1 MEIDKRINN
10 LKIDFTKVID
20 LKNENVKMFE
30 TLEGKIAQLKIS
42 YSEFIKSNKQN
53 LFIFGLDSFH
63 FQGKLIDIEYD
74 DMKRLYSAITNR
86 IYCEYFK
93 LYKIVV
99 DYMTENMPDDRKIMD
114 LINVNKSS
122 YPTYKDLEPFK
133 QYDFEIIQSVH
144 ETIIT
149 LLGSIHNYFLNKE
162 HDLKQH
168 QVKNATGLNIDNFIH
183 TFNYNN
189 VVLREKLTLFVTYIE
204 FFHRLHTKYFTRF
217 TTKMK
222 LFTSQILHDIKFEDS
237 VEMHKMKRKS
247 MMDTLIS
254 EEVDKEILHE
264 LKNSVSEPSS
274 TPKSASFSSSSFD
287 STGDVPILGEP
298 PKRENTLEG
307 IFLNIDE
314 PNEEEKQ
321 EETEEQKAEESAEK
335 KEETEEQKAEES
347 AEKKEE
353 PPTEIIANKPDAD
366 DMSIL
371 TSETETKSETP
382 APEVK
387 PKRKYTPRKKK
398 TDPTTPL

>member
-1 MEIDKRINN
+1 MDVDKRINN

-30 TLEGKIAQLKIS
+30 TLEGKIGQLKII
-42 YSEFIKSNKQN
+42 YSDFIKSNKQN

-99 DYMTENMPDDRKIMD
+99 DYITENIPDDKKIMD

-122 YPTYKDLEPFK
+122 YPIYKDLEPFK

-168 QVKNATGLNIDNFIH
+168 QIKNATGLNIDNFIH

-204 FFHRLHTKYFTRF
+204 FFHRLHTKYFMRF

-237 VEMHKMKRKS
+237 VEIHKMKRKS
-247 MMDTLIS
+247 IMDTLMS
-254 EEVDKEILHE
+254 ENVDKEILHE

-274 TPKSASFSSSSFD
+274 TPKSTSFSSSSFD
-287 STGDVPILGEP
+287 SNGDIPILGQP

-314 PNEEEKQ
+314 PNEVIIEEQQK
-321 EETEEQKAEESAEK
+321 EEQKDEQKKDEK
-335 KEETEEQKAEES
+335 YDEETKEKDEENEV
-347 AEKKEE
+347 
-353 PPTEIIANKPDAD
+353 PPTEIIANKPDGD

-382 APEVK
+382 ATEVK

-398 TDPTTPL
+398 TDPASGV

>member
-1 MEIDKRINN
+1 MDMDKRINN
-10 LKIDFTKVID
+10 LKTDFTKVID

-30 TLEGKIAQLKIS
+30 TLEGKIDQLKII

-99 DYMTENMPDDRKIMD
+99 DYITENITDDRKILD
-114 LINVNKSS
+114 LINVNKNS
-122 YPTYKDLEPFK
+122 YPIYKDLEPFK
-133 QYDFEIIQSVH
+133 QYEFEIIQSVH
-144 ETIIT
+144 ETIIA
-149 LLGSIHNYFLNKE
+149 LLTSIHNYFLNKE

-168 QVKNATGLNIDNFIH
+168 QLKNATGLNIDNFIH

-204 FFHRLHTKYFTRF
+204 FFHKLHTKYFTRF
-217 TTKMK
+217 TTKMQ

-237 VEMHKMKRKS
+237 IEMHKMKRKT
-247 MMDTLIS
+247 MMETLLN
-254 EEVDKEILHE
+254 ENVNTEILHD
-264 LKNSVSEPSS
+264 LKKSMSESSS
-274 TPKSASFSSSSFD
+274 TPKSMSFSSSS
-287 STGDVPILGEP
+287 SEDVPLLSDP
-298 PKRENTLEG
+298 PKKENIPEG
-307 IFLNIDE
+307 IFLNIDDSPNVVE
-314 PNEEEKQ
+314 NEEPEK
-321 EETEEQKAEESAEK
+321 
-335 KEETEEQKAEES
+335 
-347 AEKKEE
+347 E
-353 PPTEIIANKPDAD
+353 PPTVIVASKQDGD

-382 APEVK
+382 ATESK

-398 TDPTTPL
+398 NDL

>member
-1 MEIDKRINN
+1 MDKRINN

-30 TLEGKIAQLKIS
+30 TLEGKIGQLKVI
-42 YSEFIKSNKQN
+42 YSEFIKSNKQH

-99 DYMTENMPDDRKIMD
+99 DYIIENIPDDKKILD
-114 LINVNKSS
+114 LINVNKTS
-122 YPTYKDLEPFK
+122 YPIYKDLEPFK

-149 LLGSIHNYFLNKE
+149 LLASIHNYFLNKE

-168 QVKNATGLNIDNFIH
+168 QLKNATGLNIDNFIH

-217 TTKMK
+217 TTKMQ

-237 VEMHKMKRKS
+237 IEMHKMKRKS
-247 MMDTLIS
+247 MMETLMS
-254 EEVDKEILHE
+254 ENVNTDILHD
-264 LKNSVSEPSS
+264 LKKSMSEPSS
-274 TPKSASFSSSSFD
+274 TPKSSSLSSSSFD
-287 STGDVPILGEP
+287 STNDVPILAQP
-298 PKRENTLEG
+298 PMRENTLEG

-314 PNEEEKQ
+314 PNEVIIISDNKEEPK
-321 EETEEQKAEESAEK
+321 EEQKEEP
-335 KEETEEQKAEES
+335 KED
-347 AEKKEE
+347 
-353 PPTEIIANKPDAD
+353 PPTEIVADKQESD

-371 TSETETKSETP
+371 TSETEPKSETP

-398 TDPTTPL
+398 PDPSNDL

>member
-1 MEIDKRINN
+1 MDKRINN

-30 TLEGKIAQLKIS
+30 TLEGKIGQLKII
-42 YSEFIKSNKQN
+42 YSEFIKSNKEN

-99 DYMTENMPDDRKIMD
+99 DYITENIPDDRKIID
-114 LINVNKSS
+114 LINVNKNS

-149 LLGSIHNYFLNKE
+149 LLASIHNYFLNKE
-162 HDLKQH
+162 NDLKQH
-168 QVKNATGLNIDNFIH
+168 QLKNATGLNIDNFIH

-217 TTKMK
+217 TTKMQ

-247 MMDTLIS
+247 MMQTLIS
-254 EEVDKEILHE
+254 EDIDKEILHD
-264 LKNSVSEPSS
+264 LKKSMSEPSS
-274 TPKSASFSSSSFD
+274 TPKSTLFSSSSFD
-287 STGDVPILGEP
+287 SNVDIPVLGNP
-298 PKRENTLEG
+298 PKRESMLEG

-314 PNEEEKQ
+314 PNEVVIIEEQK
-321 EETEEQKAEESAEK
+321 EEQKGEQKAEESE
-335 KEETEEQKAEES
+335 
-347 AEKKEE
+347 EKKEE

-382 APEVK
+382 APEAK

-398 TDPTTPL
+398 TDPTNPL

>member
-1 MEIDKRINN
+1 MDMDKRINN

-30 TLEGKIAQLKIS
+30 TLEGKIGQLKVI
-42 YSEFIKSNKQN
+42 YSEFIKSNKQH

-99 DYMTENMPDDRKIMD
+99 DYIIENIPDDKKILD
-114 LINVNKSS
+114 LINVNKTS
-122 YPTYKDLEPFK
+122 YPIYKDLEPFK

-149 LLGSIHNYFLNKE
+149 LLASIHNYFLNKE

-168 QVKNATGLNIDNFIH
+168 QLKNATGLNIDNFIH

-217 TTKMK
+217 TTKMQ

-237 VEMHKMKRKS
+237 IEMHKMKRKS
-247 MMDTLIS
+247 MMETLMS
-254 EEVDKEILHE
+254 ENVNTDILHD
-264 LKNSVSEPSS
+264 LKKSMSEPSS
-274 TPKSASFSSSSFD
+274 TPKSSSLSSSSFD
-287 STGDVPILGEP
+287 STNDVPILAQP
-298 PKRENTLEG
+298 PMRENTLEG

-314 PNEEEKQ
+314 PNEVIIISDNKEEPK
-321 EETEEQKAEESAEK
+321 EEQKEEP
-335 KEETEEQKAEES
+335 KED
-347 AEKKEE
+347 
-353 PPTEIIANKPDAD
+353 PPTEIVADKQESD

-371 TSETETKSETP
+371 TSETEPKSETP

-398 TDPTTPL
+398 PDPSNDL

>member
-1 MEIDKRINN
+1 MDVDKRINN

-30 TLEGKIAQLKIS
+30 TLEGKIGQLKII
-42 YSEFIKSNKQN
+42 YSDFIKSNKQN

-99 DYMTENMPDDRKIMD
+99 DYITENIPDDKKIMD

-122 YPTYKDLEPFK
+122 YPIYKDLEPFK

-168 QVKNATGLNIDNFIH
+168 QIKNATGLNIDNFIH

-204 FFHRLHTKYFTRF
+204 FFHRLHTKYFMRF

-237 VEMHKMKRKS
+237 VEIHKMKRKS
-247 MMDTLIS
+247 IMDTLMS
-254 EEVDKEILHE
+254 ENVDKEILHE

-274 TPKSASFSSSSFD
+274 TPKSTSFSSSSFD
-287 STGDVPILGEP
+287 SNGDIPILGQP

-314 PNEEEKQ
+314 PNEVIIEEQQK
-321 EETEEQKAEESAEK
+321 EEQKD
-335 KEETEEQKAEES
+335 EQKKDEKYDEEIK
-347 AEKKEE
+347 EKDEE
-353 PPTEIIANKPDAD
+353 NEVPPTEIIANKPDGD

-371 TSETETKSETP
+371 TTATETKSESQS
-382 APEVK
+382 PETK

-398 TDPTTPL
+398 TDPASGV

>member
-1 MEIDKRINN
+1 MDIDKRINN

-30 TLEGKIAQLKIS
+30 TLDGKIGQLKTI

-63 FQGKLIDIEYD
+63 FQGKLLDIEYD

-99 DYMTENMPDDRKIMD
+99 EYLIENITDDKKILD

-122 YPTYKDLEPFK
+122 YPVYKDLEPFK

-149 LLGSIHNYFLNKE
+149 LLTSIHNYYLNKQ
-162 HDLKQH
+162 HDLKHH
-168 QVKNATGLNIDNFIH
+168 QLKNSTGLNIDNFVH

-189 VVLREKLTLFVTYIE
+189 VVLREKLTLFVTYLE
-204 FFHRLHTKYFTRF
+204 FFHKLHTKYFTRF
-217 TTKMK
+217 TTKMQ
-222 LFTSQILHDIKFEDS
+222 LFTSQIIHDIKFEDS

-247 MMDTLIS
+247 MMETLIS
-254 EEVDKEILHE
+254 EDVDKEILSD
-264 LKNSVSEPSS
+264 LKKSVSEPSS
-274 TPKSASFSSSSFD
+274 TPKSTSFSSSSFD
-287 STGDVPILGEP
+287 SNADIPVLGKP

-314 PNEEEKQ
+314 PNEVVII
-321 EETEEQKAEESAEK
+321 EEQKEEQNAEESEEK
-335 KEETEEQKAEES
+335 KEETQ
-347 AEKKEE
+347 
-353 PPTEIIANKPDAD
+353 TEIIENKSDTD

-371 TSETETKSETP
+371 TSETEPKSETP
-382 APEVK
+382 SPEAK

-398 TDPTTPL
+398 TDPTNPL

>member
-1 MEIDKRINN
+1 MDMDKRINN

-30 TLEGKIAQLKIS
+30 TLEGKIVQLKII

-99 DYMTENMPDDRKIMD
+99 EYIMENITDDKKILD
-114 LINVNKSS
+114 LINVNKNS

-149 LLGSIHNYFLNKE
+149 LLVSIHNYFLNKE

-168 QVKNATGLNIDNFIH
+168 QQKNATGLNIDNFIH

-204 FFHRLHTKYFTRF
+204 FFHKLHTKYFTRF
-217 TTKMK
+217 TTKMQ

-237 VEMHKMKRKS
+237 VEIHKMKRKS
-247 MMDTLIS
+247 MMDTLMS
-254 EEVDKEILHE
+254 EEIDKEILHD
-264 LKNSVSEPSS
+264 LKKSMSEPSS
-274 TPKSASFSSSSFD
+274 TPKSTSFSSCSFD
-287 STGDVPILGEP
+287 SNADIPVLGQP

-314 PNEEEKQ
+314 SNEVVIIEEQKKEQ
-321 EETEEQKAEESAEK
+321 KEEQKGEQKAEESEEK
-335 KEETEEQKAEES
+335 KEEPPT
-347 AEKKEE
+347 E
-353 PPTEIIANKPDAD
+353 PPTEIIANKQDAD

-382 APEVK
+382 APEAK

-398 TDPTTPL
+398 TDPINPL

>member
-1 MEIDKRINN
+1 MEMDKRINN

-30 TLEGKIAQLKIS
+30 TLEGKIGQLKII

-99 DYMTENMPDDRKIMD
+99 DYITENIPDDRKIMD
-114 LINVNKSS
+114 LINVNKNS

-133 QYDFEIIQSVH
+133 QYNFEIIQSVH

-149 LLGSIHNYFLNKE
+149 LLASIHNYFLNKE

-168 QVKNATGLNIDNFIH
+168 QLKNATGLNIDNFIH

-217 TTKMK
+217 TTKMQ

-247 MMDTLIS
+247 MMETLMS
-254 EEVDKEILHE
+254 EDVDKEILHN
-264 LKNSVSEPSS
+264 LKNSMSEPSS
-274 TPKSASFSSSSFD
+274 TPKSTSFSSSSFD
-287 STGDVPILGEP
+287 SNIDTPVLGQP
-298 PKRENTLEG
+298 SKRESMLEG

-314 PNEEEKQ
+314 PNEVVII
-321 EETEEQKAEESAEK
+321 EEQKEEQKEDPKAEES
-335 KEETEEQKAEES
+335 EQKT
-347 AEKKEE
+347 EE

-371 TSETETKSETP
+371 TSETEPKSETP
-382 APEVK
+382 APEAK
-387 PKRKYTPRKKK
+387 PKRKYAPRKKK
-398 TDPTTPL
+398 TDPTNPL

>member
-1 MEIDKRINN
+1 MDKRINN
-10 LKIDFTKVID
+10 LKIDFTNVID

-30 TLEGKIAQLKIS
+30 TLEGKMGQLKII

-99 DYMTENMPDDRKIMD
+99 DYITENMPDDRKIMD
-114 LINVNKSS
+114 LINVSKNS

-149 LLGSIHNYFLNKE
+149 LLASIHNYFLNKE

-168 QVKNATGLNIDNFIH
+168 QLKNATGLNIDNFIH

-204 FFHRLHTKYFTRF
+204 
-217 TTKMK
+217 
-222 LFTSQILHDIKFEDS
+222 S
-237 VEMHKMKRKS
+237 VL
-247 MMDTLIS
+247 DNL
-254 EEVDKEILHE
+254 
-264 LKNSVSEPSS
+264 
-274 TPKSASFSSSSFD
+274 
-287 STGDVPILGEP
+287 
-298 PKRENTLEG
+298 
-307 IFLNIDE
+307 
-314 PNEEEKQ
+314 
-321 EETEEQKAEESAEK
+321 
-335 KEETEEQKAEES
+335 
-347 AEKKEE
+347 
-353 PPTEIIANKPDAD
+353 
-366 DMSIL
+366 
-371 TSETETKSETP
+371 
-382 APEVK
+382 
-387 PKRKYTPRKKK
+387 
-398 TDPTTPL
+398 

>member
-1 MEIDKRINN
+1 MDVDKRINK

-30 TLEGKIAQLKIS
+30 TLEGKIGQLKII
-42 YSEFIKSNKQN
+42 YSDFIKSNKQN

-99 DYMTENMPDDRKIMD
+99 DYITENIPDDKKIMD

-122 YPTYKDLEPFK
+122 YPIYKDLEPFK

-168 QVKNATGLNIDNFIH
+168 QIKNATGLNIDNFIH

-204 FFHRLHTKYFTRF
+204 FFHRLHTKYFMRF

-237 VEMHKMKRKS
+237 VEIHKMKRKS
-247 MMDTLIS
+247 IMDTLMS
-254 EEVDKEILHE
+254 ENVGKEILHE

-274 TPKSASFSSSSFD
+274 TPKSTSFSSSSFD
-287 STGDVPILGEP
+287 SNGDIPILGQP

-314 PNEEEKQ
+314 PNEVIIEDNK
-321 EETEEQKAEESAEK
+321 EEQQ
-335 KEETEEQKAEES
+335 KEELKEEQ
-347 AEKKEE
+347 KEE
-353 PPTEIIANKPDAD
+353 PPTEVVTNKPDGD

-371 TSETETKSETP
+371 TTETETKSESQS
-382 APEVK
+382 PETK

-398 TDPTTPL
+398 TDPASGV

>member
-1 MEIDKRINN
+1 MDVDKRINN

-30 TLEGKIAQLKIS
+30 TLEGKIGQLKII
-42 YSEFIKSNKQN
+42 YSDFIKSNKQN

-99 DYMTENMPDDRKIMD
+99 DYITENIPDDKKIMD

-122 YPTYKDLEPFK
+122 YPIYKDLEPFK

-168 QVKNATGLNIDNFIH
+168 QIKNATGLNIDNFIH

-204 FFHRLHTKYFTRF
+204 FFHRLHTKYFMRF

-237 VEMHKMKRKS
+237 VEIHKMKRKS
-247 MMDTLIS
+247 IMDTLMS
-254 EEVDKEILHE
+254 ENVDKEILHE

-274 TPKSASFSSSSFD
+274 TPKSTSFSSSSFD
-287 STGDVPILGEP
+287 SNGDIPILGQP

-314 PNEEEKQ
+314 PNEVIIEEQQK
-321 EETEEQKAEESAEK
+321 EEQKD
-335 KEETEEQKAEES
+335 EQKKDEKYDEEIK
-347 AEKKEE
+347 EKDEE
-353 PPTEIIANKPDAD
+353 NEVPPTEIIANKPDGD

-371 TSETETKSETP
+371 TTETETKSESQS
-382 APEVK
+382 PETK

-398 TDPTTPL
+398 TDPASGV